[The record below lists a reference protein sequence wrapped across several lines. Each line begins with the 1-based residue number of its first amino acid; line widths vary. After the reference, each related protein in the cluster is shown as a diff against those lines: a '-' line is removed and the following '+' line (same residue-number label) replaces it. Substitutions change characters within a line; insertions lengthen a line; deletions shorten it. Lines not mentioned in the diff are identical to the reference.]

1 MRLVLKNKRRENFM
15 QGLSVMLRTGMMTS
29 SIRKA
34 KPQRHQPAVCQDS
47 FGGTMEAETRQ

>member
-15 QGLSVMLRTGMMTS
+15 EGLSVMLRTGMMTS